1 MLVALSSPVLLLF
14 LLSTLASA
22 IDTSCMSDP
31 RLENARRFIC
41 PGDSKL
47 GNGKIKFK
55 IYLSCTYLVQKYS
68 RKLA

>member
-1 MLVALSSPVLLLF
+1 MLVALSSPVVLLL

-47 GNGKIKFK
+47 GSGK
-55 IYLSCTYLVQKYS
+55 IYLSCTYFVQKYS